1 MKIDKSRKTQFIVL
15 LAAMFSVVMIVF
27 PQVTEMGSK
36 TAIVLWIN
44 SIVPVMLPF
53 FIFSEFIKKTGDLR
67 RLPSGIYP
75 FAVAFLSGYPM
86 GAKVVGD
93 FVKENK
99 ITTNKGISI
108 LSYSLVT
115 GPAFI
120 LFTVGNFIG
129 SQKAA
134 FVIASAH
141 YAGALI
147 NGLVFRSNEE
157 QGLASFKNN
166 TDCSKDYLENFTESI
181 VCGFKAMAMILA
193 YLMFFTIGITLLEHW
208 GVFSGLKYQWIE
220 GFIKGIFE
228 MTIGI
233 NFVGLCDISIETKAI
248 ISSFLVSFGGMSVIG
263 QSMSMTGGT
272 GIGLMDI
279 LKIKISHGILASI
292 ITVILMN
299 LMVR

>member
-1 MKIDKSRKTQFIVL
+1 MKIEKSKKTQFIVL
-15 LAAMFSVVMIVF
+15 LAAMFSAVMIIF

-36 TAIVLWIN
+36 TAIMLWIN

-93 FVKENK
+93 FIKENK
-99 ITTNKGISI
+99 ITVNKGISI

-129 SQKAA
+129 DQKAA
-134 FVIASAH
+134 LVIALSH

-147 NGLVFRSNEE
+147 NGIIFRSDETKTLKAFRGN
-157 QGLASFKNN
+157 AYYSR
-166 TDCSKDYLENFTESI
+166 DYLENFTESI

-193 YLMFFTIGITLLEHW
+193 YLMFFTIGITLLEYW
-208 GVFSGLKYQWIE
+208 GVFSGLKNQWLE
-220 GFIKGIFE
+220 SLVKGIFE

-233 NFVGLCDISIETKAI
+233 NSIGLCDINIKFKSIAA
-248 ISSFLVSFGGMSVIG
+248 SFLVSFGGMSVIG
-263 QSMSMTGGT
+263 QSVSMTGGT
-272 GIGLMDI
+272 GIGLLDI
-279 LKIKISHGILASI
+279 LKIKMLHGILAAI

-299 LMVR
+299 LMVI